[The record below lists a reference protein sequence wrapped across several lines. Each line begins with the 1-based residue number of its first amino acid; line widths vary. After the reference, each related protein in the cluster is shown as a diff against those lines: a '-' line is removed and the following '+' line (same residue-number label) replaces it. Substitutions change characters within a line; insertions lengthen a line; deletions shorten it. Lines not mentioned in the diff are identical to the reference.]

1 MHEMIKKIKLWCEQ
15 NKFRETSPDYENE
28 EKIIN
33 YYFIYNEGKTET
45 IDIFF
50 GRNDKPLKILY
61 NLYFRID
68 TQSDMVT
75 FELTN
80 LSEDAYDNMYGDS
93 MKFSHCDYIMGDSF
107 YLKDIEENISSLR
120 NRLTILGVDLTP
132 FPVLQSEL

>member
-1 MHEMIKKIKLWCEQ
+1 MNEMIKKIKLWCEQ

-33 YYFIYNEGKTET
+33 YYFIYNEGKTEK

-50 GRNDKPLKILY
+50 GKYDEPLKILY
-61 NLYFRID
+61 NLYFIID

-75 FELTN
+75 FELTD
-80 LSEDAYDNMYGDS
+80 LSDDFYDTSYGTSID
-93 MKFSHCDYIMGDSF
+93 FSHCDYMLGDSF
-107 YLKDIEENISSLR
+107 YLKDIEENISKLR